1 MSEILKGLGNLIGR
15 FGYGQELTDVTNQS
29 FTVEGA
35 PALVVH
41 NTFGSIRVV
50 TGDGGAIHMEATR
63 HARGIT
69 SEAQQADLDVI
80 TITCTQEGD
89 TVHVD
94 ARVNQ
99 PSVALARQVWADLR
113 ITVPPVTTVDARAE
127 AGNVEIN
134 GTQARLVA
142 RVDAGN
148 LELSGTS
155 GQLNATVGAGNLA
168 ATEVLVADGSRIS
181 VAAGQVT
188 LRGSLAPRASVEVR
202 VEAGRAR
209 LTLPRSTATHLE
221 AVAEVGGITIT
232 DWQIP
237 VARNVVAARASG
249 DLGSGELGRL
259 TLHVNIGDI
268 TVSAAG

>member
-1 MSEILKGLGNLIGR
+1 
-15 FGYGQELTDVTNQS
+15 
-29 FTVEGA
+29 
-35 PALVVH
+35 
-41 NTFGSIRVV
+41 
-50 TGDGGAIHMEATR
+50 
-63 HARGIT
+63 
-69 SEAQQADLDVI
+69 
-80 TITCTQEGD
+80 
-89 TVHVD
+89 VD

-113 ITVPPVTTVDARAE
+113 ITVPPATAVDARAE

-134 GTQARLVA
+134 GTQARLAA

-155 GQLNATVGAGNLA
+155 GQLNANVGAGNLA
-168 ATEVLVADGSRIS
+168 ATEVLVADGSRIT

-188 LRGSLAPRASVEVR
+188 LRGSLAPRANVEVR

-249 DLGSGELGRL
+249 DLGSGESGRL

-268 TVSAAG
+268 SVSAAG